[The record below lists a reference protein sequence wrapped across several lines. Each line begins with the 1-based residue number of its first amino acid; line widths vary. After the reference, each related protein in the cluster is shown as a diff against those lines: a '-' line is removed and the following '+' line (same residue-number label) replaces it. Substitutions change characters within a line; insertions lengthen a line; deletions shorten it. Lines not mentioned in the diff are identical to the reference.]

1 MNLIQ
6 KLPISIIINEIEPFT
21 RSPMCKN
28 VLYDI
33 ENYTYTFKCV
43 YNKYCEILLEKLAG
57 SGNITMNIYPENF
70 SIVARMTWFFLE
82 IEIFSFLCR
91 SSYLY
96 DVLDRSFNNICTSN
110 IFSYTHE
117 LSEISNLE
125 ELDEFADFIDS
136 HHKLVKTRVKRIWAL
151 MNNKE
156 RLECINVI
164 CNQ

>member
-6 KLPISIIINEIEPFT
+6 RLPISIIINEIEPFT

-33 ENYTYTFKCV
+33 ESYIYTFKCI
-43 YNKYCEILLEKLAG
+43 YNKYCAILLEKL
-57 SGNITMNIYPENF
+57 SGVDHITMDIYPENF
-70 SIVARMTWFFLE
+70 SIVARMCWFFLE

-96 DVLDRSFNNICTSN
+96 DVLDRSFNNICNAN

-117 LSEISNLE
+117 LSEISNLN

-136 HHKLVKTRVKRIWAL
+136 HHKLVKSRVQRIWGL

-156 RLECINVI
+156 RIECINVV

>member
-6 KLPISIIINEIEPFT
+6 RLPISIIINEIEPFT

-57 SGNITMNIYPENF
+57 SGHVAMNIYPENL

-96 DVLDRSFNNICTSN
+96 DVLDRSFNNICTAN
-110 IFSYTHE
+110 IFRYTHE
-117 LSEISNLE
+117 LSEISDLE

-136 HHKLVKTRVKRIWAL
+136 HHKLVKARVKRIWAVSYTHL
-151 MNNKE
+151 T
-156 RLECINVI
+156 LPTI
-164 CNQ
+164 CSV

>member
-6 KLPISIIINEIEPFT
+6 RLPISIIINEIEPFT

-57 SGNITMNIYPENF
+57 SGHVAMNIYPENF
-70 SIVARMTWFFLE
+70 LIVARMTWFFLE

-117 LSEISNLE
+117 LSEISDLE

-136 HHKLVKTRVKRIWAL
+136 HHKLVKARVKRIWAL

>member
-6 KLPISIIINEIEPFT
+6 RLPISIINEIEPFT

-57 SGNITMNIYPENF
+57 SGNVAMNIYPENL

-96 DVLDRSFNNICTSN
+96 DVLDRSFNNICTAN

-117 LSEISNLE
+117 LSEISDLE

-136 HHKLVKTRVKRIWAL
+136 HHKLVKARVKRIWAL